1 MLFTKNYF
9 FSPLFTA
16 TCLESRTPC
25 CWLKLFEIYDA
36 ARGLGH
42 TIVVTS
48 ALNKKIT
55 NEASFAMGGDR
66 LVFFAHQVATS
77 LHMITLAPGLF
88 SHGLPTIMMNTDSF
102 FACVRRVYLPAQLQ
116 PNLHRW

>member
-1 MLFTKNYF
+1 MLFTKNYV

-48 ALNKKIT
+48 ALNKKSQT
-55 NEASFAMGGDR
+55 KQAS
-66 LVFFAHQVATS
+66 LWVA
-77 LHMITLAPGLF
+77 IGLF
-88 SHGLPTIMMNTDSF
+88 FRTSSSDLLAHDNTGTGFVFPWPSHDHDE
-102 FACVRRVYLPAQLQ
+102 Y
-116 PNLHRW
+116 